1 MANCERERE
10 KRSYSGSSS
19 EGNKTVAEQK
29 KEIYDLSGQVAR
41 RVCKMI
47 TCSKQGEQEGMKRQR
62 KGRRRTQRRRAR
74 RVRRCCDLRAS
85 HMTKSKASLVWHLS
99 VATAWSPVR
108 SRHRVLRSLVCD
120 SVQYFALQ
128 CAGKATQRERERE
141 RDKEREHCAAWCPL
155 FSQSG
160 RQQTAGSLNRR
171 PATPLPPASS
181 CSCLCLFFLLLLYV
195 N

>member
-1 MANCERERE
+1 
-10 KRSYSGSSS
+10 
-19 EGNKTVAEQK
+19 
-29 KEIYDLSGQVAR
+29 
-41 RVCKMI
+41 MI
-47 TCSKQGEQEGMKRQR
+47 TCSKQREQEGMKRQR
-62 KGRRRTQRRRAR
+62 KRRRRTQRRRAR

-99 VATAWSPVR
+99 VATAWSPAR

-141 RDKEREHCAAWCPL
+141 RDKEIEHCAAWCPL
-155 FSQSG
+155 FSHSG
-160 RQQTAGSLNRR
+160 RQQTAGSLSRR
-171 PATPLPPASS
+171 PVPLLPPASS

>member
-1 MANCERERE
+1 
-10 KRSYSGSSS
+10 
-19 EGNKTVAEQK
+19 
-29 KEIYDLSGQVAR
+29 
-41 RVCKMI
+41 MI

-62 KGRRRTQRRRAR
+62 KRRRRTQRRRAR

-141 RDKEREHCAAWCPL
+141 RDKERENTALHGVPCSAIQAG
-155 FSQSG
+155 S
-160 RQQTAGSLNRR
+160 RQQAVSVAGQLLCCLL
-171 PATPLPPASS
+171 PLPLLPPAVV
-181 CSCLCLFFLLLLYV
+181 CKLIFLPWHLWPLPLAR
-195 N
+195 

>member
-1 MANCERERE
+1 
-10 KRSYSGSSS
+10 
-19 EGNKTVAEQK
+19 
-29 KEIYDLSGQVAR
+29 
-41 RVCKMI
+41 MI

-99 VATAWSPVR
+99 VATAWSPAR

-128 CAGKATQRERERE
+128 YAGKATQRERKRE
-141 RDKEREHCAAWCPL
+141 RGIKRENTALHGVPCSVIQAG
-155 FSQSG
+155 S
-160 RQQTAGSLNRR
+160 RQQAVSVAGQLLCCLL
-171 PATPLPPASS
+171 PLLAPASASSSS
-181 CSCLCLFFLLLLYV
+181 CCCM
-195 N
+195 

>member
-1 MANCERERE
+1 MANCERERTRERERE
-10 KRSYSGSSS
+10 KSSYSGSSS

-29 KEIYDLSGQVAR
+29 KKIYDLSGQVAR

-62 KGRRRTQRRRAR
+62 RRRRRTQRRRAR

-128 CAGKATQRERERE
+128 CAGKATQRERE
-141 RDKEREHCAAWCPL
+141 
-155 FSQSG
+155 G
-160 RQQTAGSLNRR
+160 
-171 PATPLPPASS
+171 
-181 CSCLCLFFLLLLYV
+181 
-195 N
+195 